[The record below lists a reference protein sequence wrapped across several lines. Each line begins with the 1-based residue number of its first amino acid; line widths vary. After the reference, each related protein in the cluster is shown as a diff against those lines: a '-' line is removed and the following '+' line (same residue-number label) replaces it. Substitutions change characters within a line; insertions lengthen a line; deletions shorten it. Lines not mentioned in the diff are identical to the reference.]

1 MLHDEI
7 LSFILNAFSYLFDIP
22 KLSWHDHKNIWIP
35 YMYNITTC
43 HTHIYEPYICIL
55 VYVLPISMISTSLL
69 LAVSLVHL
77 HPQDNSYKLSHIYT
91 LASPNKDF
99 ISSHITSMCTKRSVQ
114 YHNVLI
120 CTICLTQRSLLKSFL
135 QR

>member
-7 LSFILNAFSYLFDIP
+7 LSFILNAVSYLFDIP
-22 KLSWHDHKNIWIP
+22 KLSWHNHKNIWIP

-55 VYVLPISMISTSLL
+55 VYVLMIGTSPLS
-69 LAVSLVHL
+69 VVPLVHL
-77 HPQDNSYKLSHIYT
+77 HPQDNSYKLSHSCI
-91 LASPNKDF
+91 LAIASPNKDF
-99 ISSHITSMCTKRSVQ
+99 ISSHFTSMCTKQSVQ